1 MLLELIIRLLGM
13 LLLGIAGWQLGRY
26 LSGGSSPEDSMRL
39 VVVLVLGGMV
49 LGGLLAPWLTIKPI
63 QFVRSKIR
71 QLPALEL
78 IAIILGLIMG
88 LIIAA
93 LLAPVLSN
101 LPSPFGEIMPFVAAV
116 LFAYLGMVV
125 MSMRQKDIF
134 SLVSRRFTHAEGGGS
149 SADERPV
156 LLDTSVIID
165 GRIADI
171 TQTGFISGTILVP
184 RFVLNELQHIADS
197 ADTLR
202 RNRGRRGLDMLN
214 RLKEE
219 SVAPVRITD
228 MEVEGGREVDDKL
241 VMLAKSLRCPII
253 TNDYNLNRVA
263 HLQGVAVLNI
273 NELANAVKSVLL
285 PGETI
290 EVKIIQEGKELGQ
303 GVGYLDDGT
312 MIVVEDGRPYLS
324 QTIPVI
330 VKKVLQKAEG
340 RLVFAQ
346 VNGRGGEQ

>member
-1 MLLELIIRLLGM
+1 MLFELILRLLGM
-13 LLLGIAGWQLGRY
+13 LLLGVAGWQLGKY
-26 LSGGSSPEDSMRL
+26 LAGNAPPDDYLRL
-39 VVVLVLGGMV
+39 VVVLMLAGVA

-63 QFVRSKIR
+63 QFIRSKIR
-71 QLPALEL
+71 QLPAQEL
-78 IAIILGLIMG
+78 LAIVIG
-88 LIIAA
+88 LIIGLIVAA

-101 LPSPFGEIMPFVAAV
+101 LPAPFGEFMPFVGAV
-116 LFAYLGMVV
+116 VFAYLGMAI
-125 MSMRQKDIF
+125 MSMRQKDIAALIG
-134 SLVSRRFTHAEGGGS
+134 SRFTSDS
-149 SADERPV
+149 SVPPDERPV

-197 ADTLR
+197 PDALR

-219 SVAPVRITD
+219 SMVPVRITD
-228 MEVEGGREVDDKL
+228 MEVESGRDVDDKL
-241 VMLAKSLRCPII
+241 IMLAKNLRCRII

-263 HLQGVAVLNI
+263 QLQGVPVLNI

-285 PGETI
+285 PGESI
-290 EVKIIQEGKELGQ
+290 EVKVIQEGKELGQ

-312 MIVVEDGRPYLS
+312 MIVVEEGRPYLGR
-324 QTIPVI
+324 TIPVL

-346 VNGRGGEQ
+346 PDMN